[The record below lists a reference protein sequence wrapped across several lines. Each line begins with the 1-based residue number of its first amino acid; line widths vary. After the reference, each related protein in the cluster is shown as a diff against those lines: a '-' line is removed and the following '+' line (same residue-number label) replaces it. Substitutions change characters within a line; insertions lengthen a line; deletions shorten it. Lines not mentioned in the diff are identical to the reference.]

1 MISDRCVAQFMG
13 DLGQM
18 KGAQVLC
25 YLHLARDTT
34 VVRHGL
40 LLQIGDKV
48 YKTAFITF
56 VSFQ

>member
-13 DLGQM
+13 DPGQM

-34 VVRHGL
+34 VVRHGFL
-40 LLQIGDKV
+40 RQIGDKV
-48 YKTAFITF
+48 YKTAFIAF